1 MTAAATQLQGPRLY
15 KRGEVD
21 YASIDAVNFSTLKF
35 MQKSPLH
42 YRFACDNPRPAT
54 GPMRLGTAAH
64 TAVLEPVRFLSDY
77 AVFEP
82 EEGKKPRRGTAA
94 WEAFAAAND
103 GKELLKQPEF
113 DAAMRMRDAVR
124 SNVEAMRYLKRGD
137 AEVTLVW
144 QDKETGVWLKGR
156 VDFLSL
162 SVPDVI
168 ADLKTARDVSPWAFQ
183 SAYAKLQYHM
193 QAAMYADG
201 LEAITGRAAY
211 HKCIAVESADPH
223 DVVVYDVIGEP
234 LELGRETYRD
244 LLNKL
249 VECRKNDEWPGTSAG
264 AEVSLRLPAWAVP
277 DESDDL
283 ADLGLEQ

>member
-1 MTAAATQLQGPRLY
+1 MTATALKLAPGLFR
-15 KRGEVD
+15 RGTID
-21 YASIDAVNFSTLKF
+21 YASIDAVNFSTLKY

-42 YRFACDNPRPAT
+42 YRHALESPRTAT
-54 GPMRLGTAAH
+54 TPMRLGTAAH
-64 TAVLEPVRFLSDY
+64 TAVLEPARFITDY

-82 EEGKKPRRGTAA
+82 EEGKAPRRGTKA
-94 WEAFAAAND
+94 WDTFAAAND

-113 DAAMRMRDAVR
+113 NAAMRIRDAVR
-124 SNVEAMRYLKRGD
+124 GNVEAMRYLRKGD

-144 QDKETGVWLKGR
+144 QDKETGLWLKGR
-156 VDFLSL
+156 VDFISQ

-183 SAYAKLQYHM
+183 SAYAKMQYHM

-201 LEAITGRAAY
+201 LEAILGRPTY
-211 HKCIAVESADPH
+211 HKCIAVESAEPH
-223 DVVVYDVIGEP
+223 DTVVYDVIGEP
-234 LELGRETYRD
+234 LELGREVYRD
-244 LLNKL
+244 LLHKL
-249 VECRKNDEWPGTSAG
+249 VECRKNNEWPGASAG

-283 ADLGLEQ
+283 GDLGLEQ

>member
-1 MTAAATQLQGPRLY
+1 MTAAASLIQEPRLY
-15 KRGEVD
+15 KRGEID

-35 MQKSPLH
+35 MAKSPLH
-42 YRFACDNPRPAT
+42 YRHALESPKAAT
-54 GPMRLGTAAH
+54 TPMRLGTAAH
-64 TAVLEPVRFLSDY
+64 TAVLEPARFITDY

-82 EEGKKPRRGTAA
+82 EEGKAPRRGTKA

-124 SNVEAMRYLKRGD
+124 GNVEAMRYLKRGD

-156 VDFLSL
+156 VDFISQ
-162 SVPDVI
+162 SVADVI

-183 SAYAKLQYHM
+183 SAYAKMQYHV
-193 QAAMYADG
+193 QAAMYADA
-201 LEAITGRAAY
+201 LESITGRPTY
-211 HKCIAVESADPH
+211 HKCIAVESAEPH

-234 LELGRETYRD
+234 LELGREVYRD
-244 LLNKL
+244 LLTKL
-249 VECRKNDEWPGTSAG
+249 VECRKNDEWPGASAG
-264 AEVSLRLPAWAVP
+264 AEVSLRLPAWATAEP
-277 DESDDL
+277 DDL
-283 ADLGLEQ
+283 SDLGLEL